1 MNRFL
6 EWLQGTSLAVA
17 VAEDWFPAVES
28 LHVIAMAMV
37 AGTIF
42 IVDTRL
48 VGLTSTKLPFTYVSH
63 RLLPWTWGAFAFAVV
78 TGTLMFMGNAVNY
91 YGNGPFRVKM
101 VLLVLHV
108 QAHQHEQHHL
118 HGNGPFRVKMV
129 LLVLVGLNML
139 VFQLATF
146 RGVAAWD
153 SERPPPAA
161 RVAGL
166 TSIGLWACVIGF
178 GRWIGFV

>member
-101 VLLVLHV
+101 VLLMF
-108 QAHQHEQHHL
+108 A
-118 HGNGPFRVKMV
+118 
-129 LLVLVGLNML
+129 GLNML

-153 SERPPPAA
+153 SGRPPPAA

>member
-1 MNRFL
+1 VSSFL

-17 VAEDWFPAVES
+17 IAEDWFPAVES

-48 VGLTSTKLPFTYVSH
+48 VGLTSTSLPFTYVSH
-63 RLLPWTWGAFAFAVV
+63 RLLPWTWGAFVFAVI
-78 TGTLMFMGNAVNY
+78 TGALMFIGNATTY
-91 YGNGPFRVKM
+91 YANTPFRVKM
-101 VLLVLHV
+101 VLL
-108 QAHQHEQHHL
+108 
-118 HGNGPFRVKMV
+118 
-129 LLVLVGLNML
+129 LLAGLNML
-139 VFQLATF
+139 VFQLVTF

-153 SERPPPAA
+153 AGHPPPAA
-161 RVAGL
+161 RTAGVF
-166 TSIGLWACVIGF
+166 SIVLWCSVIGF